1 MKKTKKTSKKKKK
14 HDTVKQYNN
23 YAMPNG
29 PTLYSNN
36 QMNYNYPGQ
45 QQVQI
50 MQPGYPNQQVSPY
63 NGYPQTPMPNP
74 QIDYSLI
81 ASINQLQHQSIY
93 QEENNTLF
101 ITLGT
106 CYKVFPF
113 IFLILGLGMIPVGFL
128 LVKNNN
134 KYIVIALGAIF
145 FLGSIIMMCRGY
157 HSVYFF
163 LGVNDLTVTKKSL
176 CGRNTTIYGP
186 GELISIELSHYT
198 THKSGRKLK
207 TRKTMHNYQLDIVTT
222 SGNERVF
229 KVAQNKV
236 LFTYEEIGYFNY
248 VLNSHIQTRMR
259 I

>member
-29 PTLYSNN
+29 PQLYSNN

-106 CYKVFPF
+106 CYKVLPF
-113 IFLILGLGMIPVGFL
+113 IFLILGLGMIPVGIL
-128 LVKNNN
+128 LVKNNKN
-134 KYIVIALGAIF
+134 ILYLYKEIHILHLFYILILVCICEF
-145 FLGSIIMMCRGY
+145 
-157 HSVYFF
+157 
-163 LGVNDLTVTKKSL
+163 
-176 CGRNTTIYGP
+176 NT
-186 GELISIELSHYT
+186 
-198 THKSGRKLK
+198 
-207 TRKTMHNYQLDIVTT
+207 
-222 SGNERVF
+222 
-229 KVAQNKV
+229 
-236 LFTYEEIGYFNY
+236 
-248 VLNSHIQTRMR
+248 
-259 I
+259 